1 METNTN
7 VKQEEQRPRLTKE
20 QIIEHKIS
28 LARERGSRVL
38 RIDSP
43 MGNVMFNILRQFDQ
57 AYAIFK
63 QRLGE
68 PGGITYEQGAALMEE
83 AQEAALQF
91 SKVTRKLSK
100 KTGWR
105 YSPPQT
111 LKDMRLLQKDPAE

>member
-1 METNTN
+1 MSETSEIKTQ
-7 VKQEEQRPRLTKE
+7 KRPRYTKE

-28 LARERGSRVL
+28 MAQERSSKVL

-68 PGGITYEQGAALMEE
+68 PGGISYDQGAALMEE
-83 AQEAALQF
+83 AQEAALLF

-100 KTGWR
+100 KTGWKYR
-105 YSPPQT
+105 PPQG
-111 LKDMRLLQKDPAE
+111 LKEMKTEKTP